1 MKSTNKEINTMKK
14 IIKAIKTLFI
24 EYGKE
29 FEVWEWESEEERA
42 RFHKYFK
49 FAN

>member
-1 MKSTNKEINTMKK
+1 MKK
-14 IIKAIKTLFI
+14 ILKALESVFFETY
-24 EYGKE
+24 EYE
-29 FEVWEWESEEERA
+29 AWEWESEEERA